1 MRRLRPQWREP
12 FTTDAMQKLGNTR
25 VQQLVDGVKIIVPDV
40 LDCITSYVLYEQ
52 EDWFEDEIKFVR
64 KIIQPGENVID
75 IGANFGVYTLSI
87 AQLVGP
93 TATVWS
99 FEPAPQTADFLEA
112 SIVLNNF
119 RNVKVL
125 RYAVSHSS
133 GTAQFST
140 SSHSE
145 LNAIIHAGSEA
156 AASMEK
162 TETVQ
167 TISMDGAMD
176 RFGWRDIA
184 FLKIDGSTP
193 TTRIHPN
200 SRRYKARVQRRIVFV
215 PNISKVHAL
224 VPV

>member
-1 MRRLRPQWREP
+1 ME
-12 FTTDAMQKLGNTR
+12 KLGNTR
-25 VQQLVDGVKIIVPDV
+25 VQQLVDGVKVIVPDV
-40 LDCITSYVLYEQ
+40 LECITSYVLYEQ

-64 KIIQPGENVID
+64 KIVQPGENVID

-87 AQLVGP
+87 AKLVGP

-112 SIVLNNF
+112 SIALNEF
-119 RNVKVL
+119 GNVKVL
-125 RYAVSHSS
+125 RYAVSNSS

-145 LNAIIHAGSEA
+145 LNSIIHAGSEA

-167 TISMDGAMD
+167 TISMDEAMD
-176 RFGWRDIA
+176 KFGWRDIA
-184 FLKIDGSTP
+184 FLKIDGTHTP
-193 TTRIHPN
+193 PPSVSIRYAGATR
-200 SRRYKARVQRRIVFV
+200 FV
-215 PNISKVHAL
+215 PNG
-224 VPV
+224 VPRYMRLRLFEAFLSIIDTLLSIFDTS